1 MSKSTEDFKEE
12 LKQIRD
18 ELYAGAETMD
28 LRIVASYIDRLII
41 SLDSLAD
48 NIESIEISVEEISN
62 ADEEKPMKC
71 DCSCC
76 KPQAKKAPKKKA
88 KKAAKPKKRRK

>member
-1 MSKSTEDFKEE
+1 MAKSTEDFRED

-28 LRIVASYIDRLII
+28 LRILASYIDRLII
-41 SLDSLAD
+41 ALDAFAE
-48 NIESIEISVEEISN
+48 NIEGIEISVEELSTS
-62 ADEEKPMKC
+62 DEC

-76 KPQAKKAPKKKA
+76 KPQAKKAAPKKKA
-88 KKAAKPKKRRK
+88 KKAAKKKRRK